1 MKYLD
6 AVTDA
11 GEFSEL
17 AQLMYEQAA
26 LAEGTQLSNPPEYV
40 ARLNRVLVRL
50 AGSRG
55 APA

>member
-1 MKYLD
+1 
-6 AVTDA
+6 
-11 GEFSEL
+11 
-17 AQLMYEQAA
+17 MYEQAA